1 MCLFLSVSPDL
12 NLFLPWL
19 SLPVDTYAPLTD
31 ISKDTKHVEYGALS
45 GARRV
50 QTPASKQAK
59 SKSLLGKLRQA
70 LSLNHDECAGVVSA
84 DVADSP
90 MFLGSK
96 GQDCYSVLDR
106 APRVRR
112 AAPEPQ
118 KDLLLQLVSLQKA
131 SGCWDLDATLADV
144 FGKTEDELTNQK
156 PAQVDGSVWAT
167 LLALIWLYGCKIE
180 QQVEWQFVAMKAASW
195 IGSQKVGDLSQCV
208 CAGNVLLGCQVTKET
223 LGI

>member
-1 MCLFLSVSPDL
+1 M
-12 NLFLPWL
+12 
-19 SLPVDTYAPLTD
+19 T
-31 ISKDTKHVEYGALS
+31 
-45 GARRV
+45 
-50 QTPASKQAK
+50 
-59 SKSLLGKLRQA
+59 
-70 LSLNHDECAGVVSA
+70 
-84 DVADSP
+84 
-90 MFLGSK
+90 
-96 GQDCYSVLDR
+96 
-106 APRVRR
+106 
-112 AAPEPQ
+112 
-118 KDLLLQLVSLQKA
+118 A

-144 FGKTEDELTNQK
+144 FGKTVDELTNQK

>member
-1 MCLFLSVSPDL
+1 MWEL
-12 NLFLPWL
+12 
-19 SLPVDTYAPLTD
+19 
-31 ISKDTKHVEYGALS
+31 
-45 GARRV
+45 
-50 QTPASKQAK
+50 
-59 SKSLLGKLRQA
+59 
-70 LSLNHDECAGVVSA
+70 
-84 DVADSP
+84 
-90 MFLGSK
+90 
-96 GQDCYSVLDR
+96 
-106 APRVRR
+106 
-112 AAPEPQ
+112 Q
-118 KDLLLQLVSLQKA
+118 KDPLLLLVSLQKA

-144 FGKTEDELTNQK
+144 FGKTVDELTNQK

>member
-1 MCLFLSVSPDL
+1 MWAQSVD
-12 NLFLPWL
+12 
-19 SLPVDTYAPLTD
+19 
-31 ISKDTKHVEYGALS
+31 
-45 GARRV
+45 RC
-50 QTPASKQAK
+50 
-59 SKSLLGKLRQA
+59 SLLL
-70 LSLNHDECAGVVSA
+70 
-84 DVADSP
+84 
-90 MFLGSK
+90 
-96 GQDCYSVLDR
+96 
-106 APRVRR
+106 
-112 AAPEPQ
+112 PELQ
-118 KDLLLQLVSLQKA
+118 KDPLLLLVSLQKA

-144 FGKTEDELTNQK
+144 FGKTVDELTNQK

>member
-1 MCLFLSVSPDL
+1 MVLMEQLCLTSVNKEVLQIWMNLLVRDLFVDVYDSDDMYCELDDDDADFGYDDRMCCRFSRMGISRPSVGCQGSDDDL
-12 NLFLPWL
+12 YDDGYLL
-19 SLPVDTYAPLTD
+19 A
-31 ISKDTKHVEYGALS
+31 EA
-45 GARRV
+45 
-50 QTPASKQAK
+50 AS
-59 SKSLLGKLRQA
+59 
-70 LSLNHDECAGVVSA
+70 
-84 DVADSP
+84 
-90 MFLGSK
+90 
-96 GQDCYSVLDR
+96 
-106 APRVRR
+106 
-112 AAPEPQ
+112 EPQ

-195 IGSQKVGDLSQCV
+195 IGSQKVGVLSQCV
-208 CAGNVLLGCQVTKET
+208 CVGNVLLGCQVTKEA